1 MSKTLAFVLAL
12 CLPGMS
18 RAEEAPPTA
27 TATGTQESHLAV
39 GVAVR
44 GTTASANLGGM
55 AGLRLAYIADERVSL
70 GLAGFMT
77 FAGPIVEGA
86 ARNQRTLSFG
96 YGGPELGFIYHTRAM
111 DVSLRGLFGIGRIGN
126 YGTSNDTYS
135 GTDTFYTLEP
145 SLHAQMLFGPLKVGL
160 GVGYRWALNVHQA
173 GLPRNAD
180 GTTTAV
186 NGVNVDLTG
195 EFNVL

>member
-1 MSKTLAFVLAL
+1 MSKTVAFVFAL
-12 CLPGMS
+12 CLPGLS

-27 TATGTQESHLAV
+27 TATAAQESHLAV

-77 FAGPIVEGA
+77 FAGPIVEGS

-96 YGGPELGFIYHTRAM
+96 YGGPELGFLYHTRAM

-135 GTDTFYTLEP
+135 GTDTFYALEP
-145 SLHAQMLFGPLKVGL
+145 SLHAQMLFGSLKVGL
-160 GVGYRWALNVHQA
+160 GVGYRWALNVHQQ
-173 GLPRNAD
+173 GLPINKD
-180 GTTTAV
+180 GTTTAA
-186 NGVNVDLTG
+186 NGFNVDLTG